1 MKKYLLLLLLVIT
14 TLTYGQKFE
23 LASEN
28 AEKDLKSSLSELAE
42 LRKVVVDERIPL
54 SNELNTLESEA
65 IQKRQEASQAARL
78 RDNRNVDLRGFENR
92 IARLKDNN
100 NYLSSLLG
108 DYIRRFETQV
118 HIGELQLFEEIIT
131 EAKNSQDNIN
141 LSGSDKFK
149 TQLAVID
156 LALDRV
162 IDIVGGNTFSGKAIM
177 PDGLYEEGNF
187 IVIGPIAY
195 FASNQGIAGMAELA
209 LGSTNAVVQDI
220 GEEHYESII
229 TLANTGKGNAPID
242 TTLGDALKVAATEET
257 IIEHIKKGGVVM
269 FPILGLAA
277 FALLIAIFKWVELS
291 GVKAAQENDVSI
303 ILKHLKDG
311 EKEKALAHAKS
322 VRGPVGEMLTSAVEN
337 ADRDKEILEEIIY
350 ERIITTQPKLERMLP
365 LIQVTAATA
374 PLLGLLG
381 TVTGMIKTFRLIT
394 VFGTGDAKSLS
405 TGISEAL
412 ITTEFG
418 LIVAIPA
425 IIIGAILSRKARSV
439 VASMEQTAVS
449 FVNGVIN
456 K

>member
-1 MKKYLLLLLLVIT
+1 MKKYLLPLLLVIT
-14 TLTYGQKFE
+14 TLSYAQKFE
-23 LASEN
+23 QASEN

-65 IQKRQEASQAARL
+65 IQKRQDASRAARL

-131 EAKNSQDNIN
+131 EAKNSQENIN

-162 IDIVGGNTFSGKAIM
+162 TDIVGGNTFSGKAIM
-177 PDGLYEEGNF
+177 PDGLYEEGVF

-220 GEEHYESII
+220 GEEHYESIAA
-229 TLANTGKGNAPID
+229 LAATGKGNAPID

-337 ADRDKEILEEIIY
+337 ADRDKEILEEVIY
-350 ERIITTQPKLERMLP
+350 EQIITTQPKLERMLP

>member
-1 MKKYLLLLLLVIT
+1 MKKYLLPLLLVIS
-14 TLTYGQKFE
+14 TLSYGQKFE
-23 LASEN
+23 QASKY
-28 AEKDLKSSLSELAE
+28 AEEDLKSSLSELAE

-54 SNELNTLESEA
+54 SNEINTLESEA
-65 IQKRQEASQAARL
+65 IQKRRDASHAARL

-118 HIGELQLFEEIIT
+118 HIGELQLFEDIIT
-131 EAKNSQDNIN
+131 VAKNSQENIN

-149 TQLAVID
+149 TQLAVIE

-162 IDIVGGNTFSGKAIM
+162 NDIVGGNIFSGKAIM

-195 FASNQGIAGMAELA
+195 FASNKGIAGTAELA

-220 GEEHYESII
+220 GEEHYETIS
-229 TLANTGKGNAPID
+229 TLASKGKGNAPID
-242 TTLGDALKVAATEET
+242 TTLGDALKIAATEET

-277 FALLIAIFKWVELS
+277 FALLIAIFKWFELS
-291 GVKAAQENDVSI
+291 GIKPARDNDVRI

-337 ADRDKEILEEIIY
+337 ADRDKEILEEVIY
-350 ERIITTQPKLERMLP
+350 EQIITTQPKLERMLP

-425 IIIGAILSRKARSV
+425 IILGAILSRKARSV